1 MFDFLRVVVFLL
13 LSLINLQVQ
22 AQDCIWQISGSVLD
36 EHDDSPLPFATIAI
50 KEYANKGA
58 IADEKGNFL
67 ISQLCTGKFTLVISH
82 IGCEPVERTID
93 LQSNLELDFRL
104 EHHTELLEMVNIRS
118 KRLRSKSTAAESTL
132 EGIELDRLRGKT
144 LGESLASF
152 SGINSISTGANIS
165 KPVIHGLHSS
175 RIQLMNQGVQQEGQE
190 WGIEHAPEIDPFA
203 ATEIRVIKGVGA
215 VEYGTGALGGV
226 VLLESRPLEK
236 NVNNLGELNIIGMSN
251 GRQLIGSAK
260 FASRFT
266 RFFTASLQTSIKK
279 TGDLNAPDYQL
290 TNTAAEEFNFST
302 SLLYQKNDY
311 LSEIYWSR
319 FDTEV
324 GILRSAHIGNL
335 TDLEI
340 ALNSDEPFF
349 VEDFSY
355 DILNPRQVITHNLW
369 KLRNEWK
376 TDMGTWKTLYSFQL
390 NERKEYDIRR
400 GDRDDRPAMDLKLQS
415 HRGQL
420 SFNHQPLLGKW
431 VGKIGL
437 DTYFKRNRNVPGTG
451 TRPLIP
457 WYNSAGAS
465 LFLIERWS
473 MDAFQLELGGRY
485 DFQYLQ
491 AKRFDLQGNLEVF
504 DFNFSGLTAAVGGIY
519 KPNKQWSVTSNLG
532 CAFRPPNISELF
544 SEGLHHSAAAIE
556 EGDRKLNPEKGIKW
570 ITAFFYEQAQ
580 FFNIELDAYIHFIQ
594 DYIYLRPDAEPRL
607 TIRGAFPVFS
617 YTQTNARLYGFDFTG
632 NVQLVEHLKLKLK
645 SSIIRARDLMEE
657 EPLFMMPADRFQ
669 VDAFYSL
676 SGNRRLK
683 DIRFGVGYQYV
694 ARQSRV
700 PEGIDYALPP
710 DAYGLFRSEVSANLL
725 IGNNTLGVSLSVN
738 NLLDQSYRDYLNRL
752 RYFADDIG
760 RNIELRIKYQFIN

>member
-1 MFDFLRVVVFLL
+1 MFKLLKVVVVLL
-13 LSLINLQVQ
+13 VSFKSAQ
-22 AQDCIWQISGSVLD
+22 AQTGGCIWTISGHVLD
-36 EHDDSPLPFATIAI
+36 EHDNSPLPFATVSVQEVNE
-50 KEYANKGA
+50 KSST
-58 IADEKGNFL
+58 ADEKGNFQ
-67 ISQLCTGKFTLVISH
+67 IIQLCEGTYTLIVNH
-82 IGCEPVERTID
+82 LGCEPVEKVVY
-93 LQSNLELDFRL
+93 LQENIMLDFHL
-104 EHHTELLEMVNIRS
+104 EHHAELLEMVDVRS

-132 EGIELDRLRGKT
+132 EGIELDLLRGKT

-152 SGINSISTGANIS
+152 SGVNSISTGANIS

-175 RIQLMNQGVQQEGQE
+175 RVQVMNQGIQQEGQE

-203 ATEIRVIKGVGA
+203 ATEIRIIKGVGA

-226 VLLESRPLEK
+226 VLLESKPLEK
-236 NVNNLGELNIIGMSN
+236 EVNNLGELNIIGMSN

-279 TGDLNAPDYQL
+279 AGDLNAPDYQL

-355 DILNPRQVITHNLW
+355 DILNPKQAVTHNLW
-369 KLRNEWK
+369 KFRNEWK

-390 NERKEYDIRR
+390 NERKEFDIRR
-400 GDRDDRPAMDLKLQS
+400 GDRDDRPAVDLNLQV
-415 HRGQL
+415 HRGQV
-420 SFNHQPLLGKW
+420 SWSHQPLWEQW
-431 VGKIGL
+431 VGKIGI
-437 DTYFKRNRNVPGTG
+437 DTYFKRNRNIPGTG

-457 WYNSAGAS
+457 WYNSLGTS
-465 LFLIERWS
+465 IFLIERWL
-473 MDAFQLELGGRY
+473 MNDFQLEVGGRY
-485 DFQYLQ
+485 DFQYMQ
-491 AKRFDLQGNLEVF
+491 VKRFNLQSELEIL
-504 DFNFSGLTAAVGGIY
+504 DYNFNGVTAAIGGVY
-519 KPNKQWSVTSNLG
+519 KPSEYWSITSNLG
-532 CAFRPPNISELF
+532 YAFRPPNISELF
-544 SEGLHHSAAAIE
+544 SEGLHHSAGAIE
-556 EGDRKLNPEKGIKW
+556 EGDRNLNPEKGIKW

-580 FFNIELDAYIHFIQ
+580 FFNLELDAYIHFIE
-594 DYIYLRPDAEPRL
+594 DYIYLRPEAEPRL

-632 NVQLVEHLKLKLK
+632 NVQLVEHLNLKLK
-645 SSIIRARDLMEE
+645 SSIIRARDLTEE
-657 EPLFMMPADRFQ
+657 QPLFLMPADRFQ

-683 DIRFGVGYQYV
+683 DIRFGLGYQYV
-694 ARQSRV
+694 AMQSRV
-700 PEGIDYALPP
+700 PEGIDYAPSP

-752 RYFADDIG
+752 RYFADDVG